1 MKVAIIG
8 TGMMGKCHCLAFKAV
23 KGVFTD
29 VAKPKLEVICDI
41 DEKSALRKAEEFDF
55 ARVST
60 DWRDV
65 VSDPEI
71 DLVSIATPTAGKH
84 VYCEKPMAA
93 RLEDA
98 EAMAE
103 AARKS
108 DRVTLLGYNFAQ
120 NPILFYA
127 KRLIEKG
134 AIGKVFDFRGS
145 YDEDYNSDPDLP
157 WTWRHSKSEAG
168 LGVLGD
174 LTCHL
179 ISITHLLMGEIIG
192 LVAKTE
198 IVYKDRQVAGK
209 PG

>member
-29 VAKPKLEVICDI
+29 VVKPKLEVICDI
-41 DEKSALRKAEEFDF
+41 DEQSALRKAEEFDF

-71 DLVSIATPTAGKH
+71 DLVSVATPNRFHREISIAALAAGKH
-84 VYCEKPMAA
+84 VYCEKPMAS

-103 AARKS
+103 AAQNS

-120 NPILFYA
+120 NPILF
-127 KRLIEKG
+127 
-134 AIGKVFDFRGS
+134 
-145 YDEDYNSDPDLP
+145 
-157 WTWRHSKSEAG
+157 
-168 LGVLGD
+168 
-174 LTCHL
+174 
-179 ISITHLLMGEIIG
+179 
-192 LVAKTE
+192 
-198 IVYKDRQVAGK
+198 
-209 PG
+209 

>member
-1 MKVAIIG
+1 MKVGIIG

-29 VAKPKLEVICDI
+29 VVKPKLEVICDI

-65 VSDPEI
+65 VSDQEI
-71 DLVSIATPTAGKH
+71 DLVSIAAPNRFHREISVAALAAGKH
-84 VYCEKPMAA
+84 VYCEKPMAS

-103 AARKS
+103 EARRS

-120 NPILFYA
+120 NPILFTRNA
-127 KRLIEKG
+127 LLRKERLGRYSTIGARTTRITTPIPTFLGLG
-134 AIGKVFDFRGS
+134 AIPRAKPVWVFWAILHATSFQ
-145 YDEDYNSDPDLP
+145 LP
-157 WTWRHSKSEAG
+157 T
-168 LGVLGD
+168 
-174 LTCHL
+174 
-179 ISITHLLMGEIIG
+179 
-192 LVAKTE
+192 
-198 IVYKDRQVAGK
+198 Y
-209 PG
+209 